1 MSRTDCM
8 FCCICVCVSME
19 SEAEFGFVWKWRK
32 YLLLLT
38 TLVVSATYVAGLNP
52 PGGLYIEDFDG
63 HRVGDPV
70 LSSTHHGRYAVFFYC
85 NAAAFLSSLVVVM
98 ILLDQR
104 IAGSRVGFA
113 VLRSVMLVD
122 LLALMGAFAAGSFR
136 HMITSIYVLVA
147 FVALLA
153 YVAIHLRLMA
163 DGDGGAEASS
173 DGSSAELDLKGRSKL
188 PLLLAS
194 FATPLTYAAGM
205 VPPGGAW
212 LDDISIMGQSAGDPV
227 LRVTHQRRYRAFS
240 YCNATCFVSSLAIIT
255 LLVSK
260 RKLSGRIARS
270 SALQV
275 CVLVDLLGLM
285 GAYAAGSC
293 RAVRLDVYSLCLAGA
308 VLLYIGIFC
317 METPKKWLTQAC
329 CLLLQESGNLEEH
342 DDAPDT
348 LIRDPENIVVKQ
360 QVKGSWSLLLLL
372 GTLTA
377 AVTYQAGLNPP
388 GGFWREGSNHG
399 LMPGSPGLLD
409 IQPHRYNAFFY
420 SNTTAFVASL
430 AMIVIVQSKQR
441 LISGSVVRRR
451 LLQVA
456 IILSQFGLMGAYA
469 SGSSRDIS
477 TTIYVSALAAAN
489 AVAFMTL
496 DMLGSRKL
504 MPWVE
509 GMIYNILHKLRLLDH
524 HDDGQSKGE
533 EEEED
538 SVNQLEKKRKSL
550 LQLAILAAAVTYQTG
565 LTSTGGF
572 WELDLVSNSSSRHIT
587 DTILLGHDRSR
598 YLVFFYCNAA
608 EFMVSVT
615 VILHLVNRRLHS
627 QSSIRSNVLQACVMV
642 GFLGLR
648 TAYALGSSRKVS
660 TSIYVIGLVVA
671 VVTYLALQILP
682 PLLARCV
689 GGKPAV
695 PPWLPSWLRRLFE
708 PLPLRPNHQK
718 RKINSS
724 ESGRQQHIQEHANKY
739 TKRKYLLLLGVLTT
753 NMTYQAGLTPPG
765 STWTEYGDG
774 NRPGDPIMAS
784 TNAVRYQAFY
794 YCNTTSFLA
803 SVILIVLLLQ
813 RTVSPRGTPLR
824 AMQAAMALD
833 LAGLLGAYAVGT
845 YWTWNQALAY
855 VTVLLTALVI
865 YAMLLVLPWRG
876 NTVDPAAASS
886 HQPAGNAIQV

>member
-1 MSRTDCM
+1 
-8 FCCICVCVSME
+8 ME

-52 PGGLYIEDFDG
+52 PGGMYIEDFEG

-70 LSSTHHGRYAVFFYC
+70 LSSTHHDRYAVFFYC

-113 VLRSVMLVD
+113 VLRSVMLLD

-136 HMITSIYVLVA
+136 DMITSIYVPVV

-153 YVAIHLRLMA
+153 YVAIHLHLIA
-163 DGDGGAEASS
+163 DDGAAEAS
-173 DGSSAELDLKGRSKL
+173 DGSAELDPKGRSKL
-188 PLLLAS
+188 PLLLAT

-212 LDDISIMGQSAGDPV
+212 LEDSPIERQSAAGDPV
-227 LRVTHQRRYRAFS
+227 LAGTHPQRYRAFS
-240 YCNATCFVSSLAIIT
+240 YCNATCFVSSLTIIT

-270 SALQV
+270 YALQV
-275 CVLVDLLGLM
+275 CVLLDLLGLM
-285 GAYAAGSC
+285 GAYAVGSC
-293 RAVRLDVYSLCLAGA
+293 RAVRLNVAGA
-308 VLLYIGIFC
+308 VLLYIGLFC
-317 METPKKWLTQAC
+317 MDTPKKWLTQAC
-329 CLLLQESGNLEEH
+329 RLLLRVEQESRNLEEH

-348 LIRDPENIVVKQ
+348 LIRDPENIVKQ

-388 GGFWREGSNHG
+388 GGFWREGSNQAYG
-399 LMPGSPGLLD
+399 LTPGSPGLLAV
-409 IQPHRYNAFFY
+409 QPHRYNAFFY
-420 SNTTAFVASL
+420 SNTTTFVASL
-430 AMIVIVQSKQR
+430 AMIVIVQSKQQ

-509 GMIYNILHKLRLLDH
+509 GMIYNILNKLRLLDH

-538 SVNQLEKKRKSL
+538 NVNQLEKKRKSL

-572 WELDLVSNSSSRHIT
+572 WELDLLSNSRSRHIT

-615 VILHLVNRRLHS
+615 VILHLVNHRRLHS

-695 PPWLPSWLRRLFE
+695 PPWLPSWLRRLFK

-724 ESGRQQHIQEHANKY
+724 EAGGQQHIQEHANKY

-765 STWTEYGDG
+765 STWTEYRYGI
-774 NRPGDPIMAS
+774 RPGDPIMAS
-784 TNAVRYQAFY
+784 TDAVRYQAFY

-803 SVILIVLLLQ
+803 SVILIILLLQ

-833 LAGLLGAYAVGT
+833 LAGLLGAYAV
-845 YWTWNQALAY
+845 A
-855 VTVLLTALVI
+855 
-865 YAMLLVLPWRG
+865 RG
-876 NTVDPAAASS
+876 
-886 HQPAGNAIQV
+886 

>member
-1 MSRTDCM
+1 
-8 FCCICVCVSME
+8 ME
-19 SEAEFGFVWKWRK
+19 SEAEFGFVWKRRV

-52 PGGLYIEDFDG
+52 PGGMYIDDVDG

-70 LSSTHHGRYAVFFYC
+70 LASTHYGRYAVFFYC
-85 NAAAFLSSLVVVM
+85 NAAAFLSSLLVVM

-104 IAGSRVGFA
+104 IAGRRVGFA

-122 LLALMGAFAAGSFR
+122 LLAFMGAFAAGSFR
-136 HMITSIYVLVA
+136 DMITSIYVPVA
-147 FVALLA
+147 FMALLA

-163 DGDGGAEASS
+163 DGDGGTEASS
-173 DGSSAELDLKGRSKL
+173 DGSSSDLNLKARRTL
-188 PLLLAS
+188 PLLLAT

-212 LDDISIMGQSAGDPV
+212 LENFSTRGQSAGDPV
-227 LRVTHQRRYRAFS
+227 LAVTDPRRYRAFS

-293 RAVRLDVYSLCLAGA
+293 RAVRLNVYSLCLAGA
-308 VLLYIGIFC
+308 VLLYIGLFC
-317 METPKKWLTQAC
+317 MDTPKKWLTQAC
-329 CLLLQESGNLEEH
+329 RLLLRVEQESQNLEEH
-342 DDAPDT
+342 HVVPDHT
-348 LIRDPENIVVKQ
+348 IRDPNTGI
-360 QVKGSWSLLLLL
+360 LLLL

-388 GGFWREGSNHG
+388 GGVWREGGGNDDRG
-399 LMPGSPGLLD
+399 LMPGHPGLLA
-409 IQPHRYNAFFY
+409 IQPQRYNAFFY

-430 AMIVIVQSKQR
+430 AMIVIVQINKQFF
-441 LISGSVVRRR
+441 LGSVVVRRR
-451 LLQVA
+451 LLLQVA

-496 DMLGSRKL
+496 GLGSHKL

-509 GMIYNILHKLRLLDH
+509 GMVYNILNKLRILDH
-524 HDDGQSKGE
+524 DDDDDGQFKGE

-538 SVNQLEKKRKSL
+538 SVIQLHLERKLERKRNSL
-550 LQLAILAAAVTYQTG
+550 LQLAILAAAATYQTG
-565 LTSTGGF
+565 LTSTGEF
-572 WELDLVSNSSSRHIT
+572 WEVGFVYNSSSRHIT

-615 VILHLVNRRLHS
+615 VILHLANRRLHR
-627 QSSIRSNVLQACVMV
+627 QSIRSNVLQACVMV

-671 VVTYLALQILP
+671 VFTYLALQILP
-682 PLLARCV
+682 PLFARCV
-689 GGKPAV
+689 AGRPTV
-695 PPWLPSWLRRLFE
+695 SLPWLPIWLRLLFQ
-708 PLPLRPNHQK
+708 PLRPDHQK
-718 RKINSS
+718 RKADSS
-724 ESGRQQHIQEHANKY
+724 DKSGRQQQQHIQEHTNKY
-739 TKRKYLLLLGVLTT
+739 TKRTYLLLLGILTT

-765 STWTEYGDG
+765 STWTEYRHG
-774 NRPGDPIMAS
+774 NRPGDPILAS
-784 TNAVRYQAFY
+784 TDAVRYQAFY
-794 YCNTTSFLA
+794 FCNTTSFMA
-803 SVILIVLLLQ
+803 SVILIVLLLH
-813 RTVSPRGTPLR
+813 RTLTPHGTPLR

-833 LAGLLGAYAVGT
+833 LAGLLGAYVVGT
-845 YWTWNQALAY
+845 YWMWKQALAY
-855 VTVLLTALVI
+855 VTVLLAALLV
-865 YAMLLVLPWRG
+865 YAMLLVLAWCG
-876 NTVDPAAASS
+876 NTLDPASSS
-886 HQPAGNAIQV
+886 HQPAGNTIEV